1 MKNYY
6 PKSQIKDNLY
16 TNGDEFVTKN
26 GLVRYEG
33 PYFEVAGENYYTGK
47 DINTNSSEELIRL
60 TPDQTNNI
68 SQNYIIPEDEFP
80 KIKLDNFKHDK
91 NSSLPKDLM

>member
-47 DINTNSSEELIRL
+47 DINANSSEELIRL
-60 TPDQTNNI
+60 IPDQTNNI
-68 SQNYIIPEDEFP
+68 SQNYIIPEDEFNDGKGIEP
-80 KIKLDNFKHDK
+80 GEGNW
-91 NSSLPKDLM
+91 SSEFLEI